1 LYVAAGG
8 FHPRRILP
16 CVIDVGTNNEK
27 LINDP
32 AYLGL
37 KQPRLGKSRDNHT
50 YFYRCYPYLTG
61 GTVLVTG
68 RILSVHK
75 REIMNPDLLFIKLPS
90 HQLPMLKGVGTLYRK

>member
-1 LYVAAGG
+1 MWLQTQGIGGLGISIGKLDLYVAAGG

-37 KQPRLGKSRDNHT
+37 KQPRLGKSRET
-50 YFYRCYPYLTG
+50 KIIC
-61 GTVLVTG
+61 
-68 RILSVHK
+68 
-75 REIMNPDLLFIKLPS
+75 LF
-90 HQLPMLKGVGTLYRK
+90 

>member
-1 LYVAAGG
+1 VAAGG

-37 KQPRLGKSRDNHT
+37 KQPRLGKSRET
-50 YFYRCYPYLTG
+50 KIIFSVSCYCFLIG
-61 GTVLVTG
+61 GT
-68 RILSVHK
+68 
-75 REIMNPDLLFIKLPS
+75 
-90 HQLPMLKGVGTLYRK
+90 